1 MSLTANQS
9 YRDAAQQFKQHF
21 KPLILIS
28 LLSAFVTVLL
38 LKTFLPSTDPLS
50 DFLQSGES
58 TDSLFALIKDM
69 SDDQRSVLMH
79 ISAVMTFSALI
90 GNTLLVGGVLK
101 YLSAAAQGQAT
112 SAIRAIGAS
121 APVWPRLLIQTFL
134 LTTIVQLGFYVLIVP
149 GVVLM
154 VLFSLSPVLL
164 LENDRGLL
172 KTMKQSVPLVW
183 KNIRLIA
190 PAVIAWFVVRIALT
204 FIFGSFGLMPNSLI
218 LLLSNVLAHLTSA
231 LLLIYLYRITAQI
244 R

>member
-1 MSLTANQS
+1 MSLTANPL
-9 YRDAAQQFKQHF
+9 YRDAAQQFKQHI
-21 KPLILIS
+21 KPLLLIA

-50 DFLQSGES
+50 EFLQNGES
-58 TDSLFALIKDM
+58 TNSLFAMLRDM
-69 SDDQRSVLMH
+69 SDDQRDVLMH

-101 YLSAAAQGQAT
+101 YLSATSQNLPT
-112 SAIRAIGAS
+112 SAVRAIGAS

-134 LTTIVQLGFYVLIVP
+134 LTTIVQLGFYVLVVP
-149 GVVLM
+149 GIILM

-164 LENDRGLL
+164 LEKDRGLL

-204 FIFGSFGLMPNSLI
+204 FIFGTFGLMPSSVI
-218 LLLSNVLAHLTSA
+218 LLVSNVLAHLTSA
-231 LLLIYLYRITAQI
+231 LLLVYLYRAAAQI

>member
-1 MSLTANQS
+1 MSLTAKPF
-9 YRDAAQQFKQHF
+9 YRDAAQHFTQHF

-38 LKTFLPSTDPLS
+38 LKTFLPSTDPLG
-50 DFLQSGES
+50 DFLQSGQS
-58 TDSLFALIKDM
+58 TESLFGLLQDM
-69 SDDQRSVLMH
+69 SEDQRSVLMH

-101 YLSAAAQGQAT
+101 YLSATAQGQAT

-149 GVVLM
+149 GIVLM

-164 LENDRGLL
+164 LEKDRGLL

-204 FIFGSFGLMPNSLI
+204 FLFGSFGLMPNSLI
-218 LLLSNVLAHLTSA
+218 LLVSNVLAHLTSA
-231 LLLIYLYRITAQI
+231 LLLIYLYRVAAQI